1 MTSMHVNRRAL
12 LAGSAAIAASG
23 ALVRGRPAAA
33 AAPKTGQQV
42 PGLHRVTV
50 GDIEVTAVL
59 DGHLDIPAN
68 MFPKADPPG
77 IERLQKDAFAPLGDK
92 LRAPVNGYLVN
103 TGDKL
108 ILVDGGTGGRL
119 GPTAGRLADNLKA
132 AGIALAAID
141 TVLATHL
148 HPDHIGG
155 IFSQDGTALFP
166 NAELVV
172 HEADVAFWTNMDIMA
187 KAPDVV
193 KGFFRIAQGSLKAY
207 EGRVRRVSKDGEVV
221 KGVSAMHLP
230 GHTPG
235 HIGFVAAS
243 GNQSLLLWGD
253 IVHAAVLQFAKPDW
267 SIAFD
272 VDMNQGSATRK
283 KVFDMAATDR
293 LLVAGMHLPFPGVGH
308 VAKAGDGYAFAPL
321 EWRYQL

>member
-1 MTSMHVNRRAL
+1 MAGPRAPNQRRQRAGFELAQTSHQFMTALGSRHGQERGSVGGHTMTSMHVNRRAL

-132 AGIALAAID
+132 AGIA
-141 TVLATHL
+141 
-148 HPDHIGG
+148 
-155 IFSQDGTALFP
+155 
-166 NAELVV
+166 
-172 HEADVAFWTNMDIMA
+172 
-187 KAPDVV
+187 
-193 KGFFRIAQGSLKAY
+193 
-207 EGRVRRVSKDGEVV
+207 
-221 KGVSAMHLP
+221 
-230 GHTPG
+230 
-235 HIGFVAAS
+235 
-243 GNQSLLLWGD
+243 
-253 IVHAAVLQFAKPDW
+253 
-267 SIAFD
+267 
-272 VDMNQGSATRK
+272 
-283 KVFDMAATDR
+283 
-293 LLVAGMHLPFPGVGH
+293 
-308 VAKAGDGYAFAPL
+308 
-321 EWRYQL
+321 